1 MRRKAAEK
9 LKKSREDSMK
19 YWDRRMAHQ
28 LRSPLNPGYLVL
40 VYNKAIETTWGL
52 VFKIKWNGTYR
63 VIRQINNGPYEL
75 EKLEGTELSRRCA
88 ASQVKRFYPRGKL
101 INTKEDTEEEQSEED
116 EAINEEEVFEET
128 TESDEE

>member
-19 YWDRRMAHQ
+19 YWDTRVAHQ
-28 LRSPLNPGYLVL
+28 LRSPLNPGDLVL
-40 VYNKAIETTWGL
+40 VYNKTIETNWGVL
-52 VFKIKWNGTYR
+52 FRNKWNGPYI
-63 VIRQINNGPYEL
+63 VIRKINNGPYEIKEL
-75 EKLEGTELSRRCA
+75 DGTKLARRFV

-101 INTKEDTEEEQSEED
+101 IRAKEDTEEEQRKED
-116 EAINEEEVFEET
+116 ELINEEELFEEN

>member
-28 LRSPLNPGYLVL
+28 LRSPLNSGDLVL
-40 VYNKAIETTWGL
+40 VYNKAIETNLGL
-52 VFKIKWNGTYR
+52 LKNKCNGPYR
-63 VIRQINNGPYEL
+63 VIRKINNEPYEL
-75 EKLEGTELSRRCA
+75 EELDGTELERRFS
-88 ASQVKRFYPRGKL
+88 ASQVKRSYPRGKL

-116 EAINEEEVFEET
+116 ESINEEEVFEET